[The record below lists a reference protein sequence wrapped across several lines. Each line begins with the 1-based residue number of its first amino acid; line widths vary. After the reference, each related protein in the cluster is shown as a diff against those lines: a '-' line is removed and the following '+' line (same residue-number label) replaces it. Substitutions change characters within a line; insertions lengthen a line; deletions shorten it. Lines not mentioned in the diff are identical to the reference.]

1 MKEEITAIVKEARQ
15 ELSAYKSGCVDMF
28 YTEFTEMN
36 WSEFSKKRFGK
47 SSSWLMKK
55 FKGCIMPKKE
65 KPFTPEEYD
74 KLVSVLREM
83 SDELSTYADMIEK
96 AKIIEPE

>member
-1 MKEEITAIVKEARQ
+1 MKKNHQDMIEEAKKELAK
-15 ELSAYKSGCVDMF
+15 YKPGCVEIF
-28 YTEFTEMN
+28 RSEFTELN

-55 FKGCIMPKKE
+55 FKGGVTPKKE

-74 KLVSVLREM
+74 KLVQILRDMSV
-83 SDELSTYADMIEK
+83 ELSTYADMIEK
-96 AKIIEPE
+96 ADFIEPA